1 MKDVPEIPKSLP
13 EDTHFDQIL
22 KTIEHSRYNQFPVVS
37 RDGEFIGLIAFQELR
52 DSLYHEI
59 IRHLI
64 IAGDLATPP
73 KVIVTTDT
81 TLDKAL
87 EKFTLKDVDF
97 IPVVD
102 EDDPH
107 HLMGIVTQRD
117 VLAAFRE
124 KE

>member
-1 MKDVPEIPKSLP
+1 MV
-13 EDTHFDQIL
+13 
-22 KTIEHSRYNQFPVVS
+22 
-37 RDGEFIGLIAFQELR
+37 G
-52 DSLYHEI
+52 
-59 IRHLI
+59 RHLI

-73 KVIVTTDT
+73 KVIVSTDT

-97 IPVVD
+97 IPVVN

-107 HLMGIVTQRD
+107 HLMGILTQRD
-117 VLAAFRE
+117 VLAAFRK